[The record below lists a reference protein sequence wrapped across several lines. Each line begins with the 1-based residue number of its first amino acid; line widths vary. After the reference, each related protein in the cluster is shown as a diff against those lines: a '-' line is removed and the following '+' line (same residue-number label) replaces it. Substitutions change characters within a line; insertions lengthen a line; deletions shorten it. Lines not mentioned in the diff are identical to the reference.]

1 MIAVVLSLLS
11 AVGLSGTAVSSRIGM
26 QGVHRV
32 FATGVSL
39 VVGFLVTL
47 LLGMAVAYS
56 DLISVPVAVLPWVLA
71 FGVVHFAIG
80 RSAGMISIDMIGAS
94 RGSLFVLAS
103 SPIAALIAVVFLG
116 ETLRP
121 LVAVGT
127 VAVVVALALASGDS
141 LTKGW
146 RTDRRYLL
154 GCLIAL
160 FSGAAMGGGLVL
172 SKQTVAIYD
181 SPLVVTSLS
190 MLAAILFVIPVVAV
204 AAARYPAFRSF
215 DRKSMGFILFS
226 GLTTAVAGGGQ
237 FFAVQRGDVVVVAP
251 IIATFP
257 LWTLL
262 LSHIFI
268 SRLEQITLRLVV
280 GALLAVAGVIAVAVG
295 GQL

>member
-11 AVGLSGTAVSSRIGM
+11 AVGLAGTAVSSRIGM

-47 LLGMAVAYS
+47 LLVIAVAYS
-56 DLISVPVAVLPWVLA
+56 DLISVPVAVLPWLVA

-94 RGSLFVLAS
+94 RASLFVLAS

-172 SKQTVAIYD
+172 SKQTIAIYD

-204 AAARYPAFRSF
+204 AAARYPAVRSF

-262 LSHIFI
+262 LSHVFI
-268 SRLEQITLRLVV
+268 SRLETITLRLVV